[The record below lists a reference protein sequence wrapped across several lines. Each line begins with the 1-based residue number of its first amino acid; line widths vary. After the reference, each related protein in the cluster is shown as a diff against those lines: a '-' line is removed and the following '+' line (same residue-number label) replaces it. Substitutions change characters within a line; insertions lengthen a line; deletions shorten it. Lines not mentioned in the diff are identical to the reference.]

1 MENIKNYSELPLT
14 LDANDL
20 SEILGISKACC
31 YSMFKR
37 KDFPTIKIGKR
48 CLVSRD
54 RFIEWLEKNTRG
66 YES

>member
-1 MENIKNYSELPLT
+1 MDNIKNFSELPLT
-14 LDANDL
+14 LSASDISQA
-20 SEILGISKACC
+20 LGISKASC

-66 YES
+66 YEA